1 MTTLREYLDSTGCE
15 EKLKDLIELV
25 SNQAAPIRKAF
36 ISNQE
41 YVDSENIY
49 GERQIA
55 LDKWSNEHLIK
66 TFRESRLV
74 KEAASEEEPEVVEF
88 PDAETSYAVTIDPL
102 DGSSLVQ
109 VNLAVG
115 TIVGVYE
122 DSVMQEGRNLK
133 AAFYM
138 LYGPLTVLGLTV
150 REGVHLFALNE
161 EDEYV
166 MTRRDVR
173 IPEGKLYAS
182 GALKRDWFPEHQRFI
197 EYLEKEGY
205 KLRYSGS
212 FVADVHQYIKYGGVF
227 SYPAYRGR
235 ETGKLRLLFEANPM
249 GFIVDEA
256 GGRISNG
263 KRNLLE
269 TKPEKLD
276 HRVPLYVGSRDVI
289 EKMEKE
295 FNIEV

>member
-1 MTTLREYLDSTGCE
+1 MTTLRQYLNSTGCDD
-15 EKLKDLIELV
+15 KLADLIELV
-25 SNQAAPIRKAF
+25 AQQAKPIREAF

-49 GERQIA
+49 GETQIA
-55 LDKWSNEHLIK
+55 LDKWSNEHLMKIFK
-66 TFRESRLV
+66 ESNLV
-74 KEAASEEEPEVVEF
+74 KEAASEEEAEIVKF
-88 PDAETSYAVTIDPL
+88 PDAKTDYALTIDPL

-122 DSVMQEGRNLK
+122 GSVMQPGVNLR

-150 REGVHLFALNE
+150 KQGVHLFALNE
-161 EDEYV
+161 EGDYV
-166 MTRRDVR
+166 MTERDVR

-182 GALKRDWFPEHQRFI
+182 GALKKDWLPEHARFI
-197 EYLEKEGY
+197 KYLEDEGY

-212 FVADVHQYIKYGGVF
+212 FVADVHQYLKYGGLF
-227 SYPAYRGR
+227 SYPAYKGK

-249 GFIVDEA
+249 GFIVSEA
-256 GGRISNG
+256 WGRISNG
-263 KRNLLE
+263 KKNLLE
-269 TKPEKLD
+269 IKPEKLD
-276 HRVPLYVGSRDVI
+276 HRVPIYVGSRGVI

-295 FNIEV
+295 YDI